1 MWAIFAPFFNLWS
14 VSTDDSPLVS
24 LMNSTAAR
32 AHWSSRWA
40 FILATAGSAIGLG
53 NIWKFPYMTGT
64 NGGSAF
70 VLIYLLCIVVIGVP
84 LLMAETMLGRRGQE
98 NPVGSMQKMVTEA
111 GASRLWVAIGFIG
124 ISGALIILSFYSVVA
139 GWVLEYTLRAFQGFA
154 GMTNETAASGFAD
167 LLANPMRLIVWH
179 TVFIVMTA
187 FVVANGVTSGIER
200 AAKVMMPALFL
211 IILLLLVYGAVAGDM
226 SAAFQFMFHFDLSAI
241 KREVVFSA
249 MGHSFFTLSLG
260 MGAIMAYGSYLDQ
273 NTSIARTAFFV
284 AIADT
289 AIALMA
295 GLAIFSIV
303 FAQGLEPASG
313 PGLILQT
320 LPLAF
325 SQMPFGA
332 VVGPLFFIL
341 IVFAAW
347 TSSISLI
354 EPFAAF
360 LIERFD
366 MTRRSAVWGMATVV
380 WLLGIA
386 VALSFNEWSGFK
398 LFNRGIFDLLD
409 TLTTNIMMPLSG
421 LLIAIFVGW
430 VMKRAHVSEE
440 MALKGRFFKLWVIV
454 LRYISPLAIV
464 IIFLNIIGVVS

>member
-1 MWAIFAPFFNLWS
+1 
-14 VSTDDSPLVS
+14 
-24 LMNSTAAR
+24 MNSNVER

-40 FILATAGSAIGLG
+40 YILATAGSAIGLG

-70 VLIYLLCIVVIGVP
+70 VLIYLMCIAVIGIP

-98 NPVGSMQKMVTEA
+98 NPVGSMRKMVNEA
-111 GASRLWVAIGFIG
+111 GASKLWMVIGFIG
-124 ISGALIILSFYSVVA
+124 ISGAMIILSFYSVVA
-139 GWVLEYTLRAFQGFA
+139 GWVLEYMLRSFSGFA
-154 GMTNETAASGFAD
+154 GITNESAAAGFAG
-167 LLANPMRLIVWH
+167 LLADPLRLIAWH

-187 FVVANGVTSGIER
+187 AVVASGVTSGIER
-200 AAKVMMPALFL
+200 ANKVMMPALFL
-211 IILLLLVYGAVAGDM
+211 IVVLLLVYGTVAGNM
-226 SAAFQFMFHFDLSAI
+226 PAAFSFMFHFDLAEV
-241 KREVVFSA
+241 KREVVLSA

-260 MGAIMAYGSYLDQ
+260 MGAIMAYGSYLDR

-284 AIADT
+284 AFADT
-289 AIALMA
+289 GIALMA

-341 IVFAAW
+341 VVFAAW

-360 LIERFD
+360 LIERFGIQ
-366 MTRRSAVWGMATVV
+366 RRSAVWGMALLA

-386 VALSFNEWSGFK
+386 VALSFNEWSAFK
-398 LFNRGIFDLLD
+398 LFDRGIFDLLD
-409 TLTTNIMMPLSG
+409 ALTTHILMPLSG
-421 LLIAIFVGW
+421 LLIALFVGW
-430 VMKRAHVSEE
+430 VMKRTHVAEE
-440 MALKGRFFKLWVIV
+440 IALTGWSLKLWLFV
-454 LRYISPLAIV
+454 LRYVSPVAIAA
-464 IIFLNIIGVVS
+464 IFLHVTGLVG